1 MSVHYNG
8 VNSYVFFSGQEIFK
22 FQAGNKNF
30 NFPIQFCLGSISNE
44 FSTLESRE
52 VSSNRNVHDFSVDYN
67 SINKFSILNIH
78 KHLMIKLGY
87 KMFGIIKKM
96 FNVLLTDIINASNHT

>member
-8 VNSYVFFSGQEIFK
+8 VNSYLFFSGEEIFK

-30 NFPIQFCLGSISNE
+30 NFPTEFCLGSISNE
-44 FSTLESRE
+44 FSTLESRQ
-52 VSSNRNVHDFSVDYN
+52 VSSNRNVYDFLVDYN
-67 SINKFSILNIH
+67 SINKFSILNIQ

-87 KMFGIIKKM
+87 KLFGIIKKM
-96 FNVLLTDIINASNHT
+96 FNVLLNGITNASNHT